1 MHSHNPNTIKCCC
14 HYCFW
19 LILSASK
26 VNCWLSALHH
36 DKKKP
41 TSNTA
46 YANPMVKGV
55 HQHGKHFLNRE
66 ICKLGKL
73 GKNAPWST
81 SHCCFGSMACV
92 DLTCPV
98 AKRRV
103 ILPVTLGVHVCE
115 AVWYEDWYVCKCQ
128 SFCGAVNP
136 IHLREWIWLF
146 IEVLVELQYKDVSN
160 LCLLLS
166 S

>member
-14 HYCFW
+14 HIVSDWF
-19 LILSASK
+19 S
-26 VNCWLSALHH
+26 LHQKSTV
-36 DKKKP
+36 DYQPFIMTENP

-73 GKNAPWST
+73 GKNAPWSA
-81 SHCCFGSMACV
+81 SNCCFGSMACV

-160 LCLLLS
+160 LCLMLFS
-166 S
+166 